1 MKQTFSCSDN
11 EINMSNDLF
20 LQDLEAN
27 VRSALQEDIGTGDI
41 SVSLIPA
48 EERAAAQVICREQAV
63 ICGRPWVD
71 EVFRQVNPTIDIDW
85 EVSEGSQCEG
95 NDIIFKAYGSAKN
108 LLSAERTALNF
119 LQILSGT
126 ATIARRYAELVKH
139 TAVKVLDTRK
149 TVPGLRLA
157 QKYAVTQ
164 GRCYNHRMGL
174 YDAFLLKENHIN
186 ACGGIAEAIEY
197 ARRFDPEKPV
207 EVEVETLE
215 QLEIALAAK
224 ADTVML
230 DNFSLEELTQAVAAN
245 QGRALLEASGGYDES
260 NIVPVAET
268 GVDYISVGSL
278 TKHCQAVDFSMR
290 FE

>member
-1 MKQTFSCSDN
+1 MKQPNKKENNMSDN
-11 EINMSNDLF
+11 FF

-27 VRSALQEDIGTGDI
+27 VRSALQEDIGSGDI

-48 EERAAAQVICREQAV
+48 EERAVAQVICRETAV
-63 ICGRPWVD
+63 ICGQPWVN
-71 EVFRQVNPTIDIDW
+71 EVFRQIDPSIDIDW
-85 EVSEGSQCEG
+85 EVSEGAQCQG
-95 NDIIFKAYGSAKN
+95 NDLIFKAYGSAKN
-108 LLSAERTALNF
+108 ILSAERTALNF

-126 ATIARRYAELVKH
+126 ASIARRYAELVQH

-149 TVPGLRLA
+149 TIPGLRLA

-186 ACGGIAEAIEY
+186 ACGGIAEAIAY

-215 QLEIALAAK
+215 QLEIALQAK

-230 DNFSLEELTQAVAAN
+230 DNFSLENLKQAVAIN
-245 QGRALLEASGGYDES
+245 KGRALLEASGGYDEK
-260 NIVPVAET
+260 NIVAVAET
-268 GVDYISVGSL
+268 GVDYISVGAL

-290 FE
+290 FV

>member
-1 MKQTFSCSDN
+1 MSDN
-11 EINMSNDLF
+11 FF

-27 VRSALQEDIGTGDI
+27 VRSALQEDIGSGDI

-48 EERAAAQVICREQAV
+48 EERAVAQVICRETAV
-63 ICGRPWVD
+63 ICGQPWVN
-71 EVFRQVNPTIDIDW
+71 EVFRQIDPSIDIDW
-85 EVSEGSQCEG
+85 EVSEGAQCQG
-95 NDIIFKAYGSAKN
+95 NDLIFKAYGSAKN
-108 LLSAERTALNF
+108 ILSAERTALNF

-126 ATIARRYAELVKH
+126 ASIARRYAELVQH

-149 TVPGLRLA
+149 TIPGLRLA

-164 GRCYNHRMGL
+164 GRCYNHRIGL

-186 ACGGIAEAIEY
+186 ACGGIAEAIAY

-215 QLEIALAAK
+215 QLEIALQAK

-230 DNFSLEELTQAVAAN
+230 DNFSLENLKQAVAIN
-245 QGRALLEASGGYDES
+245 KGRALLEASGGYDEK
-260 NIVPVAET
+260 NIVAVAET
-268 GVDYISVGSL
+268 GVDYISVGAL

-290 FE
+290 FV

>member
-1 MKQTFSCSDN
+1 MKQPNKKENNMSDN
-11 EINMSNDLF
+11 FF

-27 VRSALQEDIGTGDI
+27 VRSALQEDIGSGDI

-48 EERAAAQVICREQAV
+48 EERAVAQVICRETAV
-63 ICGRPWVD
+63 ICGQPWVN
-71 EVFRQVNPTIDIDW
+71 EVFRQIDPSIDIDW
-85 EVSEGSQCEG
+85 EVSEGAQCQG
-95 NDIIFKAYGSAKN
+95 NDLIFKAYGSAKN
-108 LLSAERTALNF
+108 ILSAERTALNF

-126 ATIARRYAELVKH
+126 ATIARRYAELVQH

-149 TVPGLRLA
+149 TIPGLRLA

-164 GRCYNHRMGL
+164 GRCYNHRIGL

-186 ACGGIAEAIEY
+186 ACGGIAEAIAY

-215 QLEIALAAK
+215 QLEIALQAK

-230 DNFSLEELTQAVAAN
+230 DNFSLENLKQAVAIN
-245 QGRALLEASGGYDES
+245 KGRALLEASGGYDEK
-260 NIVPVAET
+260 NIVAVAET
-268 GVDYISVGSL
+268 GVDYISVGAL

-290 FE
+290 FV

>member
-1 MKQTFSCSDN
+1 MKQPNKKENNMSDN
-11 EINMSNDLF
+11 FF

-27 VRSALQEDIGTGDI
+27 VRSALQEDIGSGDI

-48 EERAAAQVICREQAV
+48 EERAVAQVICRETAV
-63 ICGRPWVD
+63 ICGQPWVN
-71 EVFRQVNPTIDIDW
+71 EVFRQIDPSIDIDW
-85 EVSEGSQCEG
+85 EVSEGAQCQG
-95 NDIIFKAYGSAKN
+95 NDLIFKAYGSAKN
-108 LLSAERTALNF
+108 ILSAERTALNF

-126 ATIARRYAELVKH
+126 ASIARRYAELVQH

-149 TVPGLRLA
+149 TIPGLRLA

-164 GRCYNHRMGL
+164 GRCYNHRIGL

-186 ACGGIAEAIEY
+186 ACGGIAEAIAY

-215 QLEIALAAK
+215 QLEIALQAK

-230 DNFSLEELTQAVAAN
+230 DNFSLENLKQAVAIN
-245 QGRALLEASGGYDES
+245 KGRALLEASGGYDEK
-260 NIVPVAET
+260 NIVAVAET
-268 GVDYISVGSL
+268 GVDYISVGAL
-278 TKHCQAVDFSMR
+278 TKNCQAVDFSMR
-290 FE
+290 FV

>member
-1 MKQTFSCSDN
+1 MKQPNKKENNMSDN
-11 EINMSNDLF
+11 FF

-27 VRSALQEDIGTGDI
+27 VRSALQEDIGSGDI

-48 EERAAAQVICREQAV
+48 EERAVAQVICRETAV
-63 ICGRPWVD
+63 ICGQPWVN
-71 EVFRQVNPTIDIDW
+71 EVFRQIDPSIDIDW
-85 EVSEGSQCEG
+85 EVSEGAQCQG
-95 NDIIFKAYGSAKN
+95 NDLIFKAYGSAKN
-108 LLSAERTALNF
+108 ILSAERTALNF

-126 ATIARRYAELVKH
+126 ATIARRYIELVQH

-149 TVPGLRLA
+149 TIPGLRLA

-186 ACGGIAEAIEY
+186 ACGGIAEAIAY

-215 QLEIALAAK
+215 QLEIALQAK

-230 DNFSLEELTQAVAAN
+230 DNFSLENLKQAVAIN
-245 QGRALLEASGGYDES
+245 KGRALLEASGGYDEK
-260 NIVPVAET
+260 NIVAVAET
-268 GVDYISVGSL
+268 GVDYISVGAL

-290 FE
+290 FV

>member
-1 MKQTFSCSDN
+1 MKQPNKKENNMSDN
-11 EINMSNDLF
+11 FF

-27 VRSALQEDIGTGDI
+27 VRCALQEDIGSGDI

-48 EERAAAQVICREQAV
+48 EERAVAQVICRETAV
-63 ICGRPWVD
+63 ICGQPWVN
-71 EVFRQVNPTIDIDW
+71 EVFRQIDPSIDIDW
-85 EVSEGSQCEG
+85 EVSEGAQCQG
-95 NDIIFKAYGSAKN
+95 NDLIFKAYGSAKN
-108 LLSAERTALNF
+108 ILSAERTALNF

-126 ATIARRYAELVKH
+126 ATIARRYAELVQH

-149 TVPGLRLA
+149 TIPGLRLA

-186 ACGGIAEAIEY
+186 ACGGIAEAIAY

-215 QLEIALAAK
+215 QLEIALQAK

-230 DNFSLEELTQAVAAN
+230 DNFSLENLKQAVAIN
-245 QGRALLEASGGYDES
+245 KGRALLEASGGYDEK
-260 NIVPVAET
+260 NIVAVAET
-268 GVDYISVGSL
+268 GVDYISVGAL

-290 FE
+290 FV

>member
-1 MKQTFSCSDN
+1 MKQPNKKENNMSDN
-11 EINMSNDLF
+11 FF

-27 VRSALQEDIGTGDI
+27 VRSALQEDIGSGDI

-48 EERAAAQVICREQAV
+48 EERTVAQVICRETAV
-63 ICGRPWVD
+63 ICGQPWVN
-71 EVFRQVNPTIDIDW
+71 EVFRQIDPSIDIDW
-85 EVSEGSQCEG
+85 EVSEGAQCQG
-95 NDIIFKAYGSAKN
+95 NDLIFKAYGSAKN
-108 LLSAERTALNF
+108 ILSAERTALNF

-126 ATIARRYAELVKH
+126 ATIARRYAELVQH

-149 TVPGLRLA
+149 TIPGLRLA

-186 ACGGIAEAIEY
+186 ACGGIAEAIAY

-215 QLEIALAAK
+215 QLEIALQAK

-230 DNFSLEELTQAVAAN
+230 DNFSLENLKQAVAIN
-245 QGRALLEASGGYDES
+245 KGRALLEASGGYDEK
-260 NIVPVAET
+260 NIVAVAET
-268 GVDYISVGSL
+268 GVDYISVGAL

-290 FE
+290 FV

>member
-1 MKQTFSCSDN
+1 MSDN
-11 EINMSNDLF
+11 FF

-27 VRSALQEDIGTGDI
+27 VRSALQEDIGSGDI

-48 EERAAAQVICREQAV
+48 EERAVAQVICRETAV
-63 ICGRPWVD
+63 ICGQPWVN
-71 EVFRQVNPTIDIDW
+71 EVLRQIDPSIDIDW
-85 EVSEGSQCEG
+85 EVSEGAQCQG
-95 NDIIFKAYGSAKN
+95 NDLIFKAYGSAKN
-108 LLSAERTALNF
+108 ILSAERTALNF

-126 ATIARRYAELVKH
+126 ATIARRYAELVQH

-149 TVPGLRLA
+149 TIPGLRLA

-186 ACGGIAEAIEY
+186 ACGGIAEAIAY

-215 QLEIALAAK
+215 QLEIALQAK

-230 DNFSLEELTQAVAAN
+230 DNFSLENLKQAVAIN
-245 QGRALLEASGGYDES
+245 KGRALLEASGGYDEK
-260 NIVPVAET
+260 NIVAVAET
-268 GVDYISVGSL
+268 GVDYISVGAL

-290 FE
+290 FV

>member
-1 MKQTFSCSDN
+1 MKQPNKKENNMSDN
-11 EINMSNDLF
+11 FF

-27 VRSALQEDIGTGDI
+27 VRSALQEDIGSGDI

-48 EERAAAQVICREQAV
+48 EERAVAQVICRETAV
-63 ICGRPWVD
+63 ICGQPWVN
-71 EVFRQVNPTIDIDW
+71 EVFRQIDPSIDIDW
-85 EVSEGSQCEG
+85 EVSEGAQCQG
-95 NDIIFKAYGSAKN
+95 NDLIFKAYGSAKN
-108 LLSAERTALNF
+108 ILSAERTALNF

-126 ATIARRYAELVKH
+126 ATIARRYAELVQH

-149 TVPGLRLA
+149 TIPGLRLA

-186 ACGGIAEAIEY
+186 ACGGIAEAIAY

-215 QLEIALAAK
+215 QLEIALQAK

-230 DNFSLEELTQAVAAN
+230 DNFSLENLKQAVAIN
-245 QGRALLEASGGYDES
+245 KGRALLEASGGYDEK
-260 NIVPVAET
+260 NIVAVAET
-268 GVDYISVGSL
+268 GVDYISVGAL
-278 TKHCQAVDFSMR
+278 TKNCQAVDFSMR
-290 FE
+290 FV

>member
-1 MKQTFSCSDN
+1 MKQPNKKENNMSDN
-11 EINMSNDLF
+11 FF

-27 VRSALQEDIGTGDI
+27 VRSALQEDIGSGDI

-48 EERAAAQVICREQAV
+48 EERAVAQVICRETAV
-63 ICGRPWVD
+63 ICGQPWVN
-71 EVFRQVNPTIDIDW
+71 EVFRQIDPSIDIDW
-85 EVSEGSQCEG
+85 EVSEGAQCQG
-95 NDIIFKAYGSAKN
+95 NDLIFKAYGSAKN
-108 LLSAERTALNF
+108 ILSAERTALNF

-126 ATIARRYAELVKH
+126 ASIARRYAELVQH

-149 TVPGLRLA
+149 TIPGLRLA

-164 GRCYNHRMGL
+164 GRCYNHRIGL

-186 ACGGIAEAIEY
+186 ACGGIAEAIAY

-215 QLEIALAAK
+215 QLEIALQAK

-230 DNFSLEELTQAVAAN
+230 DNFSLENLKQAVAIN
-245 QGRALLEASGGYDES
+245 KGRALLEASGGYDEK
-260 NIVPVAET
+260 NIVAVAET
-268 GVDYISVGSL
+268 GVDYISVGAL

-290 FE
+290 FV

>member
-1 MKQTFSCSDN
+1 MKQPNKKENNMSDN
-11 EINMSNDLF
+11 FF

-27 VRSALQEDIGTGDI
+27 VRSALQEDIGSGDI

-48 EERAAAQVICREQAV
+48 EERAVAQVICRETAV
-63 ICGRPWVD
+63 ICGQPWVN
-71 EVFRQVNPTIDIDW
+71 EVFRQIDPSIDIDW
-85 EVSEGSQCEG
+85 EVSEGAQCQG
-95 NDIIFKAYGSAKN
+95 NDLIFKAYGSAKN
-108 LLSAERTALNF
+108 ILSAERTALNF

-126 ATIARRYAELVKH
+126 ATIARRYAELVQH

-149 TVPGLRLA
+149 TIPGLRLA

-186 ACGGIAEAIEY
+186 ACGSIAEAIAY

-215 QLEIALAAK
+215 QLEIALQAK

-230 DNFSLEELTQAVAAN
+230 DNFSLENLKQAVAIN
-245 QGRALLEASGGYDES
+245 KGRALLEASGGYDEK
-260 NIVPVAET
+260 NIVAVAET
-268 GVDYISVGSL
+268 GVDYISVGAL

-290 FE
+290 FV